1 MDTSVFA
8 RIRFKEAFRGV
19 SKVDI
24 IDSDE
29 DYLNDLCEQSS
40 RSQVF
45 VYDDPGCGHSIF
57 VLDTNGLGRD
67 KVLRLT
73 NPNHRDLFLLHIDGV
88 LFKKDS
94 KCDCALLSEKE
105 LLFVEF
111 KSDAANREERTC
123 VENYLKC
130 YSQLYISVEE
140 FRERFNAV
148 DVDLLNSFES
158 VFAYAVFNP
167 TVPKVGN
174 TQQNLSA
181 KFLFATGIKLVFD
194 NQKSLV

>member
-1 MDTSVFA
+1 MDVSVFTK
-8 RIRFKEAFRGV
+8 IRFREAFRGV
-19 SKVDI
+19 SKVDM

-29 DYLNDLCEQSS
+29 DLFHDLCEQSS

-45 VYDDPGCGHSIF
+45 VHDDPECGYSIF
-57 VLDTNGLGRD
+57 VRNTNGLGRD
-67 KVLRLT
+67 KFMRLT

-88 LFKKDS
+88 LFKKKS

-123 VENYLKC
+123 IENYLKC
-130 YSQLYISVEE
+130 YSQLFISVNE
-140 FRERFNAV
+140 FRVRFNAV
-148 DVDLLNSFES
+148 EVDLLNCFDS
-158 VFAYAVFNP
+158 VYAYAVFNP

-181 KFLFATGIKLVFD
+181 KFLFETGIKLVFD
-194 NQKSLV
+194 NQKTFF

>member
-1 MDTSVFA
+1 MEISVFA

-19 SKVDI
+19 SIVDI

-29 DYLNDLCEQSS
+29 DFLRELCERSS

-45 VYDDPGCGHSIF
+45 VYDDPECGHSVF
-57 VLDTNGLGRD
+57 VQDTNGLGLN

-73 NPNHRDLFLLHIDGV
+73 NPNRRDLFLLHIDGV
-88 LFKKDS
+88 LFKKGS
-94 KCDCALLSEKE
+94 KCDCALVSEKE

-111 KSDAANREERTC
+111 KSDAVNREERTC
-123 VENYLKC
+123 IENYKKC
-130 YSQLYISVEE
+130 YSQLFISVEE
-140 FRERFNAV
+140 FRARFNAV
-148 DVDLLNSFES
+148 GVDLLNNFDS

-167 TVPKVGN
+167 TVPQVSN

-181 KFLFATGIKLVFD
+181 KFLLATGIKLVFD
-194 NQKSLV
+194 NQKSLI